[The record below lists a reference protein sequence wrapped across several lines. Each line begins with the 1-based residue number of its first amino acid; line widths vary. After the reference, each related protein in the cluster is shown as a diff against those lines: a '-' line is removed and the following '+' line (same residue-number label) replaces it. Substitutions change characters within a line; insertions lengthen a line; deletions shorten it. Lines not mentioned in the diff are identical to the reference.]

1 MARIER
7 TVGDLVADDAE
18 MRDAVETVLSR
29 ADDGTVHW
37 ADVREEV
44 SSGHWGRLIEQGV
57 LVDGED
63 GFELADPEATRA
75 ALGNG
80 ATSASA
86 SASGDTADDDEIEE
100 TTWSTYDK
108 GAAAVTMAF
117 FVAYAWQ
124 PLRDLIGGIMDVA
137 LGPLEQALPFYAVVM
152 ILAMATGLYSTLL
165 QANLMNTEKMGQYQE
180 QMQELQER
188 REAAKERDDQEELDR
203 LQDEQMEMM
212 GDQLGMFKEQ
222 FRPMVWIMFL
232 TIPAF
237 LWMYWAVGYRGANAQ
252 YELQSLVIPFAG
264 SVDWTTAILGPIQV
278 WIVWYFLCSMAFQQV
293 IQKGLNISMTP
304 STS

>member
-1 MARIER
+1 MSRIER
-7 TVGDLVADDAE
+7 KVRSMVKADAE
-18 MRDAVETVLSR
+18 MKSAIRTVLDSATDNEVR
-29 ADDGTVHW
+29 WV
-37 ADVREEV
+37 DVRDNIT
-44 SSGHWGRLIEQGV
+44 SGQWGRLIEKDI
-57 LVDGED
+57 LVDGDAGWRIED
-63 GFELADPEATRA
+63 PDAIREGLTEKSD
-75 ALGNG
+75 
-80 ATSASA
+80 
-86 SASGDTADDDEIEE
+86 SGEDIE
-100 TTWSTYDK
+100 TTTWTKWDK
-108 GAAAVTMAF
+108 GAAVFTLIMFAG
-117 FVAYAWQ
+117 YAWA
-124 PLRDLIGGIMDVA
+124 PARDLVGGAVDLLLSPV
-137 LGPLEQALPFYAVVM
+137 LGVLPFYAVIM
-152 ILAMATGLYSTLL
+152 IIAIATGLYSTLL
-165 QANLMNTEKMGQYQE
+165 RVALMDMDKMGQYRE
-180 QMQELQER
+180 QMEEVKER
-188 REAAKERDDQEELDR
+188 REEAKERDDQEALDEI
-203 LQDEQMEMM
+203 QEEQMEMM